1 MSKKVLVI
9 STSPRKNGN
18 SEILA
23 DEFAR
28 GTKEAGNIVEKVSL
42 YDKTV
47 SFCKGC
53 LACQKTQRC
62 IINDDVNMIT
72 EKMFSA
78 EVIVF
83 ATPIYFYEMCGQMK
97 TLLDR
102 SNPLFPSDY
111 MFRDIYMLAAAA
123 DNEESAMD
131 RAVNGLQGWIACFEK
146 ARLAGTIFAGGAC
159 ATGEI
164 KGHSSLE
171 KSYDMGM
178 SIK

>member
-1 MSKKVLVI
+1 MSKKVLII

-23 DEFAR
+23 DEFVR
-28 GTKEAGNIVEKVSL
+28 GAKEAGNIVEKVSL

-47 SFCKGC
+47 GFCKGC

-72 EKMFSA
+72 EKMLSA

-111 MFRDIYMLAAAA
+111 MFRDIYMLATAA
-123 DNEESAMD
+123 DNEKSAMD
-131 RAVNGLQGWIACFEK
+131 GAVGGLQGWIACFEK
-146 ARLAGTIFAGGAC
+146 AHLAGTIFAGGVGA
-159 ATGEI
+159 AGEI

>member
-23 DEFAR
+23 DAFVR
-28 GTKEAGNIVEKVSL
+28 GAKEAGNIVEKVSL
-42 YDKTV
+42 YDKTI

-53 LACQKTQRC
+53 LACQKTQHC
-62 IINDDVNMIT
+62 IIHDDVNMIT
-72 EKMFSA
+72 EKMLSA

-102 SNPLFPSDY
+102 SNPLFPSEY
-111 MFRDIYMLAAAA
+111 MFRDIYMLATAA

-131 RAVNGLQGWIACFEK
+131 GAIHGLQGWITCFEK
-146 ARLAGTIFAGGAC
+146 VHLTRTVFAGGVGGA
-159 ATGEI
+159 GEI
-164 KGHSSLE
+164 EGHPSL
-171 KSYDMGM
+171 KKAYDMGM
-178 SIK
+178 DIG

>member
-1 MSKKVLVI
+1 MSKKVLII

-28 GTKEAGNIVEKVSL
+28 GAKEAGNIVEKISL
-42 YDKTV
+42 CDKTV

-62 IINDDVNMIT
+62 VINDDVNMIT
-72 EKMFSA
+72 EKMLSA

-83 ATPIYFYEMCGQMK
+83 ATPVYFYEMCGQMK

-102 SNPLFPSDY
+102 SNTLYLSDY
-111 MFRDIYMLAAAA
+111 MFRDVYILAAAA
-123 DNEESAMD
+123 DNEESAMNG
-131 RAVNGLQGWIACFEK
+131 AVNGLQGWIACFEK
-146 ARLAGTIFAGGAC
+146 VRRSGTIFAGRVEA
-159 ATGEI
+159 AGEI
-164 KGHSSLE
+164 KGDSSL
-171 KSYDMGM
+171 KKAYDMGM
-178 SIK
+178 KIK